1 MKCVLVAIGWE
12 NIGLQALSAMLKKN
26 GHEVHLVYD
35 QALFDDKNYLSI
47 PWMANLLNQKDLVI
61 QKIIELEPDLVGF
74 HVQTV
79 QYHEMRDIGEKIK
92 EHYNVPIIFGGIHP
106 HSSPDMTLLKDDP
119 TVDMICLSEG
129 EYPLLELCNSIDKER
144 IDYSIKN
151 IWFRLEGGSL
161 IKNETRPLIENI
173 DDLPIIDKELFEPHV
188 SIKYSY
194 LSTPSRGCPYV
205 CNFCSLSFLGAEA
218 KRLGG
223 PRVRERSVDSLISE
237 LKDHVTK
244 YKSEWVDFRQ
254 PVMASSRN
262 WTVEFFEKY
271 KDEIGLPFRC
281 FTHPQLVNEPA
292 IQALRNAGCFA
303 VQMGVECWDEEV
315 RNVIINRNES
325 NEDIKKACLIFEKIG
340 QPYAL
345 DYILGLPRA
354 PIKLPDGSTRPMTP
368 EETLESYSNELMGFT
383 EFISDLEYCYR
394 IAPFMIQYM
403 PGTDLIDHGLAAGDL
418 SNEEIERVKEGF
430 HGNYMAE
437 GSVSIAPKKLRLL
450 QGYRVMLRL
459 MSFLPPRSKKILLK
473 LKLYKVFW
481 MAPFRL
487 FISILDLMIAARDV
501 DATTYVKHYW
511 WWFKKRFDKYYHLY
525 IFKKRKRFETLS
537 KCFELPKD
545 GFLGSKTKIG
555 WVRNASQSNKPGD
568 GQINMDKVSSEEKS
582 SYQHLPEL
590 RGFKKGT
597 EIVST

>member
-12 NIGLQALSAMLKKN
+12 NIALQALSAMLKEN

-47 PWMANLLNQKDLVI
+47 PWMAKLFDQKDLVI
-61 QKIIELEPDLVGF
+61 QRIIELQPDLVGF

-79 QYHEMRDIGEKIK
+79 QYHEMRDMAEKIK
-92 EHYNVPIIFGGIHP
+92 QHYSVPIIFGGIHP
-106 HSSPDMTLLKDDP
+106 HSSPEMTLLKQDP

-129 EYPLLELCNSIDKER
+129 EYPLLELCNCIEKGT
-144 IDYSIKN
+144 IDYTIKN
-151 IWFRLEGGSL
+151 IWFRLEDRSL
-161 IKNETRPLIENI
+161 IKNETRPLIEDI
-173 DDLPIIDKELFEPHV
+173 DVLPTIDKDLFEPHV
-188 SIKYSY
+188 SIKNSY

-223 PRVRERSVDSLISE
+223 PRVRERSVDSLIQE
-237 LKDHVTK
+237 VKDHVKK
-244 YKSEWVDFRQ
+244 YESKWVDFRQ
-254 PVMASSRN
+254 PVMASSKN
-262 WTVEFFEKY
+262 WAVDFFKKY
-271 KDEIGLPFRC
+271 KEEIGLPFRC
-281 FTHPQLVNEPA
+281 FTHPHLVNEPA
-292 IQALRNAGCFA
+292 IQAMRDANCFA
-303 VQMGVECWDEEV
+303 IQMGVECWDEEV
-315 RNVIINRNES
+315 RNVIVNRSES
-325 NEDIKKACLIFEKIG
+325 NEDIKNACEIFEKIG

-354 PIKLPDGSTRPMTP
+354 PVKLEDGSTRPMNP
-368 EETLESYSNELMGFT
+368 EETLDSYKNELMSFT
-383 EFISDLEYCYR
+383 EFVSDLKYCYR

-403 PGTDLIDHGLAAGDL
+403 PGTDLIEHGLAAGDL
-418 SNEEIERVKEGF
+418 SKDEIERIKEGF

-459 MSFLPPRSKKILLK
+459 MSFLSPWSKKLLLR

-487 FISILDLMIAARDV
+487 FISVLDLMIAARDE

-511 WWFKKRFDKYYHLY
+511 WWFKKRFDRNYHLY
-525 IFKKRKRFETLS
+525 MFKKRQQFEKLPQ
-537 KCFELPKD
+537 CFELPKN
-545 GFLGSKTKIG
+545 GILGSKTKNG
-555 WVRNASQSNKPGD
+555 WIRDSLPIELISVDGENSTVRHDLN
-568 GQINMDKVSSEEKS
+568 
-582 SYQHLPEL
+582 YQPEL
-590 RGFKKGT
+590 RGFKK
-597 EIVST
+597 EIESISK